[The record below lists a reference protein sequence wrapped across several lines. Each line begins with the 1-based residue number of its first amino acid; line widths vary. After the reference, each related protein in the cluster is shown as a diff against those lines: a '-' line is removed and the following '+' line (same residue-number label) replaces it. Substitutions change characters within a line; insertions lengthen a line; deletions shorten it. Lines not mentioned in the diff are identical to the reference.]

1 MQKFNTLLE
10 SVFQKYQ
17 RGNFHAGDLVK
28 FKESIDGHD
37 WYKGLAVNKLEMVR
51 AMMEGDL
58 NLRVCA
64 VKSQYPVMGHA
75 HGDPSMEVGPWH
87 VDIVQEVGPGGSWIN
102 FLTVP
107 EDILEGI
114 DTGINRQPVPDSH
127 RKEDP
132 SHIKPAK
139 LGEDADE
146 LRHNQTMNSDGGTE
160 EDRKL
165 HDQNVKLDGATAAS
179 SYTGRYL
186 DQRGLQPGN

>member
-1 MQKFNTLLE
+1 MMQKFNTLLE

-28 FKESIDGHD
+28 FKDSVESHD
-37 WYKGLAVNKLEMVR
+37 WYKGLAENKLELVK
-51 AMMEGDL
+51 AMREGDL

-64 VKSQYPVMGHA
+64 VKSQHPVMGHS

-87 VDIVQEVGPGGSWIN
+87 VDIVQEVGPGGTWVN

-114 DTGINRQPVPDSH
+114 DTGINRQPVPDSVV
-127 RKEDP
+127 KDDP
-132 SHIKPAK
+132 SHIKPAEVA
-139 LGEDADE
+139 EDADE
-146 LRHNQTMNSDGGTE
+146 LRQDQTMKSDGGGP

-165 HDQNVKLDGATAAS
+165 HDQNVKLDGATAAT
-179 SYTGRYL
+179 SYTTKYME
-186 DQRGLQPGN
+186 N